1 MQGMARM
8 RTEFCGFSLAS
19 RTWACLACALVT
31 AVSVWGQAASTVA
44 QQRIVAPIDESL
56 RVTLTGNTHPFAQPR
71 YDRGPAPA
79 SMPAGR
85 SLLVLKRST
94 QQEADLQT
102 YLESVQNP
110 KSASYR
116 KFLAPEE
123 FGRRFGVGDAD
134 LQTLEAWLEGH
145 GLQVKKVSSARM
157 AIEITGTV
165 GQVESAFQTSL
176 HSYQIG
182 GRQYW
187 SNATDPQIP
196 QALAP
201 AVAGL
206 ASLNNLTPRPQYI
219 LGPSGVYNST
229 DHTITPTY
237 TIGDAAIGYYVF
249 LGPADAATIYD
260 TPTVLNPHLSGTAY
274 DGTGVTIG
282 IAGDSN
288 IDLTQNANYRAT
300 FGLAPKATT
309 VVVDGT
315 DPGQNSDAIEAYL
328 DTQVAGGI
336 APHANVILYTAADTS
351 FQSGLFLAIQRA
363 LDDNQADILNV
374 SFGACEASVGAAGN
388 QYIYSLWEQA
398 AAQGITVTV
407 SSGDSGSA
415 GCDDPN
421 TELVATQGLAVNGIA
436 ATPYNVAV
444 GGTDFDALYTSTFPA
459 SFTNYVDV
467 TNTLPNHRSA
477 LSYIPEEPWNDSTFP
492 NTSVALNAPM
502 SAKTNNA
509 SDNNIVG
516 GGGGVSTVYPL
527 PNWQDGLGS
536 GTFRNLPDVSFLAGN
551 GAYGAVWGICTNVD
565 GAGADCAAGATGN
578 NFNLTG
584 VGGTS
589 AAAPAFAG
597 MLALVEQK
605 VGSRLGQA
613 DYVLY
618 ALAKTKYASV
628 FHDVTV
634 GDNSVNCTA
643 GTPGCAANSK
653 SYDFLT
659 GYNAGTG
666 YDMASGLGSVDATQ
680 LANNWA
686 SAGLVAT
693 TSTLQLNGANTP
705 LSIAHGQSVTVNASV
720 AGSGGTPTGAV
731 ALVDS
736 LSPATLP
743 DAGSIAVYT
752 LTSGAASGTTV
763 SLPGGTYQVSTHY
776 SGDMGF
782 AESDSNAISVT
793 VTPETSTTTLNV
805 AGYYD
810 PVTNKAA
817 AEPYYGSV
825 FLLDAQPYGNS
836 ASATSPNGVATG
848 TITFKTGTTTLGT
861 AALSSSGVAE
871 LQTAILPT
879 GTDSLTAAFPGD
891 ASFQASTSAAVSI
904 SVLHAPTALQV
915 TTGTG
920 PYNAGS
926 PVTLTAN
933 FVDSAGKNFVESDGV
948 APTGTVTFMNGTTT
962 LGTGTVSGT
971 AGSSTALATGT
982 ASFTNSQIPCGNAS
996 ISATYGG
1003 DANYTASA
1011 QSPVTIFSIACA
1023 TTAMTVTPASSTI
1036 KSNQSLA
1043 VAVSLPT
1050 SGTLPAPT
1058 GTVTLTFST
1067 LAGSGGQVVYT
1078 SPAATVASGAVT
1090 ITVPANTLPL
1100 GMLVIAA
1107 SYSGD
1112 AYYHGSS
1119 APGSV
1124 SVVSTGTTS
1133 PTMTLTLPPAPVSGP
1148 FPVGVAVSGPSGSPT
1163 PTGSVSISG
1172 IGGLFPLTN
1181 GSASV
1186 LYTAALP
1193 VGKDVI
1199 SAQYYGDATYTSATA
1214 AGSVFLQAIPT
1225 FAFTPNPATT
1235 AANQALNLT
1244 VTIATAASLPV
1255 PTGTVT
1261 LTSGSFNSGA
1271 VTMSSGA
1278 ASFTLP
1284 ANTLT
1289 QGTVYITVNYSG
1301 DTNYA
1306 SGSAQDPVTV
1316 TASVPPGFT
1325 VTGAA
1330 VTVTAGAATG
1340 NASTVTVTPAGG
1352 FTGSVTLSAAIT
1364 GSPTGSVNAPTLS
1377 FGATSPVT
1385 ISGTSPAT
1393 ATLTVKTLSASSG
1406 TCTASNR
1413 EPHRMPWYAP
1423 GGAALACLLLFWA
1436 PEKRRRWRAMLGM
1449 VLLLAALAD
1458 GVMACGGGGGGSST
1472 GCTTTS
1478 TQGTTA
1484 GTYTAAITATSAS
1497 TTATG
1502 TVTIVVN

>member
-8 RTEFCGFSLAS
+8 RTEICGFSPAS

-85 SLLVLKRST
+85 LLLVLKRST

-102 YLESVQNP
+102 YLESVQDP

-206 ASLNNLTPRPQYI
+206 ASLNNFTPRPQYI
-219 LGPSGVYNST
+219 LGPSGVYNSAG
-229 DHTITPTY
+229 HTITPTY
-237 TIGDAAIGYYVF
+237 TVGDATSGYYIF

-260 TPTVLNPHLSGTAY
+260 TPTALNPHLSGTAY

-288 IDLTQNANYRAT
+288 IDVSQNANYRAT

-336 APHANVILYTAADTS
+336 APNANVILYTAADTS

-388 QYIYSLWEQA
+388 QYISSLWEQA
-398 AAQGITVTV
+398 AAQGIAVTV

-436 ATPYNVAV
+436 ASPYNVAV

-492 NTSVALNAPM
+492 NTSVALNVPM

-509 SDNNIVG
+509 NDNNIVG

-527 PNWQDGLGS
+527 PNWQGGLGS

-653 SYDFLT
+653 GYDFLT

-693 TSTLQLNGANTP
+693 ASTLQLNGANTP
-705 LSIAHGQSVTVNASV
+705 LGITHGQSVTVNASV
-720 AGSGGTPTGAV
+720 TGSGGTPTGAV

-776 SGDMGF
+776 SGDTGF
-782 AESDSNAISVT
+782 AESDSNVIAVT
-793 VTPETSTTTLNV
+793 VAPETSTTLLKV

-810 PVTNKAA
+810 PLTNKTA

-848 TITFKTGTTTLGT
+848 TIAFNTGTTTLGT
-861 AALSSSGVAE
+861 AALTSSGVAE
-871 LQTAILPT
+871 LQTSLLPT
-879 GTDSLTAAFPGD
+879 GTNSLTAAFPGD
-891 ASFQASTSAAVSI
+891 ASFQGSTSAAVSF

-915 TTGTG
+915 STSTG
-920 PYNAGS
+920 PFNAGS
-926 PVTLTAN
+926 PLTLTAN
-933 FVDSAGKNFVESDGV
+933 FVDSAGKNFVDSDGV
-948 APTGTVTFMNGTTT
+948 APTGRVT
-962 LGTGTVSGT
+962 
-971 AGSSTALATGT
+971 
-982 ASFTNSQIPCGNAS
+982 
-996 ISATYGG
+996 
-1003 DANYTASA
+1003 
-1011 QSPVTIFSIACA
+1011 
-1023 TTAMTVTPASSTI
+1023 
-1036 KSNQSLA
+1036 
-1043 VAVSLPT
+1043 
-1050 SGTLPAPT
+1050 
-1058 GTVTLTFST
+1058 
-1067 LAGSGGQVVYT
+1067 
-1078 SPAATVASGAVT
+1078 
-1090 ITVPANTLPL
+1090 
-1100 GMLVIAA
+1100 
-1107 SYSGD
+1107 
-1112 AYYHGSS
+1112 
-1119 APGSV
+1119 
-1124 SVVSTGTTS
+1124 
-1133 PTMTLTLPPAPVSGP
+1133 
-1148 FPVGVAVSGPSGSPT
+1148 
-1163 PTGSVSISG
+1163 
-1172 IGGLFPLTN
+1172 
-1181 GSASV
+1181 
-1186 LYTAALP
+1186 
-1193 VGKDVI
+1193 
-1199 SAQYYGDATYTSATA
+1199 
-1214 AGSVFLQAIPT
+1214 
-1225 FAFTPNPATT
+1225 
-1235 AANQALNLT
+1235 
-1244 VTIATAASLPV
+1244 
-1255 PTGTVT
+1255 
-1261 LTSGSFNSGA
+1261 
-1271 VTMSSGA
+1271 
-1278 ASFTLP
+1278 
-1284 ANTLT
+1284 
-1289 QGTVYITVNYSG
+1289 
-1301 DTNYA
+1301 
-1306 SGSAQDPVTV
+1306 
-1316 TASVPPGFT
+1316 
-1325 VTGAA
+1325 
-1330 VTVTAGAATG
+1330 
-1340 NASTVTVTPAGG
+1340 
-1352 FTGSVTLSAAIT
+1352 
-1364 GSPTGSVNAPTLS
+1364 
-1377 FGATSPVT
+1377 
-1385 ISGTSPAT
+1385 
-1393 ATLTVKTLSASSG
+1393 
-1406 TCTASNR
+1406 
-1413 EPHRMPWYAP
+1413 
-1423 GGAALACLLLFWA
+1423 
-1436 PEKRRRWRAMLGM
+1436 
-1449 VLLLAALAD
+1449 
-1458 GVMACGGGGGGSST
+1458 
-1472 GCTTTS
+1472 
-1478 TQGTTA
+1478 
-1484 GTYTAAITATSAS
+1484 
-1497 TTATG
+1497 
-1502 TVTIVVN
+1502 

>member
-1 MQGMARM
+1 
-8 RTEFCGFSLAS
+8 
-19 RTWACLACALVT
+19 
-31 AVSVWGQAASTVA
+31 VSVWGQSTSTVA

-85 SLLVLKRST
+85 LLLVLKRST

-102 YLESVQNP
+102 YLESVQDP
-110 KSASYR
+110 KSASYHQ
-116 KFLAPEE
+116 FLAPEE

-157 AIEITGTV
+157 AIEVTGTV

-182 GRQYW
+182 GKQYW

-206 ASLNNLTPRPQYI
+206 ASLNNFTPRPQYI
-219 LGPSGVYNST
+219 LGPSGVYNSAN
-229 DHTITPTY
+229 HTITPTY
-237 TIGDAAIGYYVF
+237 TVGDATSGYYIL

-260 TPTVLNPHLSGTAY
+260 TPTALNPYLSGTAY

-288 IDLTQNANYRAT
+288 IDVTQNANYRAT

-315 DPGQNSDAIEAYL
+315 DPGQNSDEIEAYL

-336 APHANVILYTAADTS
+336 APNANVVLYTAADTS

-388 QYIYSLWEQA
+388 QYISSLWEQA
-398 AAQGITVTV
+398 AAQGIAVTV
-407 SSGDSGSA
+407 SSMDSGSA

-436 ATPYNVAV
+436 STPYNVAV

-477 LSYIPEEPWNDSTFP
+477 LSYIPEEPWNDSTVP
-492 NTSVALNAPM
+492 NQSIANNAPI
-502 SAKTNNA
+502 SAATNNA
-509 SDNNIVG
+509 NDNNIVG
-516 GGGGVSTVYPL
+516 GGGGLSTVYPL
-527 PNWQDGLGS
+527 PNWQSGVGS
-536 GTFRNLPDVSFLAGN
+536 GAFRNLPDVSFLAGN
-551 GAYGAVWGICTNVD
+551 GAYGALWGICTNINPAVP
-565 GAGADCAAGATGN
+565 DCAAGATGN

-653 SYDFLT
+653 GYDFLT

-693 TSTLQLNGANTP
+693 ASTLQLNGANTP
-705 LSIAHGQSVTVNASV
+705 LSITHGQSVTVNASV
-720 AGSGGTPTGAV
+720 TGSGGTPTGAV

-776 SGDMGF
+776 SGDTGF
-782 AESDSNAISVT
+782 AESDSNVIAVT
-793 VTPETSTTTLNV
+793 VAPETSTTTLKV

-810 PVTNKAA
+810 PLTNKTA

-848 TITFKTGTTTLGT
+848 TMSFKTGTTTVGT
-861 AALSSSGVAE
+861 APLTSSGVAE
-871 LQTAILPT
+871 LQTALLPT
-879 GTDSLTAAFPGD
+879 GTNSLTAAFPGD
-891 ASFQASTSAAVSI
+891 ASFQGSTSAAVSF
-904 SVLHAPTALQV
+904 SVLQAPTALQV
-915 TTGTG
+915 STSAG
-920 PYNAGS
+920 PFNAGS
-926 PVTLTAN
+926 PLTLTAN
-933 FVDSAGKNFVESDGV
+933 FVDSAGKNFVDSDGV

-971 AGSSTALATGT
+971 PGSSTALATGV
-982 ASFTNSQIPCGNAS
+982 ASLTSSLIPCGNAS
-996 ISATYGG
+996 ITATYGG
-1003 DANYTASA
+1003 DANYAASA
-1011 QSPVTIFSIACA
+1011 QSPTATISIACA
-1023 TTAMTVTPASSTI
+1023 TTKMTVTPASNTVQAS
-1036 KSNQSLA
+1036 QSLA
-1043 VAVSLPT
+1043 VTVTLSPSGSLA
-1050 SGTLPAPT
+1050 APS
-1058 GTVTLTFST
+1058 GTVTLTAS
-1067 LAGSGGQVVYT
+1067 LSGTQVVYT
-1078 SPAATVASGAVT
+1078 SPAGTISNGAVT
-1090 ITVPANTLPL
+1090 IVIPANTMPL
-1100 GMLVIAA
+1100 GALTIAA
-1107 SYSGD
+1107 NYSGD
-1112 AYYHGSS
+1112 SYYSS
-1119 APGSV
+1119 SSSTSTV
-1124 SVVSTGTTS
+1124 QVVSSGTIT
-1133 PTMTLTLPPAPVSGP
+1133 PILALTLPTTPVSGA
-1148 FPVGVAVSGPSGSPT
+1148 FPVAVTISGPAGDPT
-1163 PTGSVSISG
+1163 PTGQVSVSGVTGS
-1172 IGGLFPLTN
+1172 FPLTS

-1186 LYTAALP
+1186 LDTA
-1193 VGKDVI
+1193 
-1199 SAQYYGDATYTSATA
+1199 
-1214 AGSVFLQAIPT
+1214 
-1225 FAFTPNPATT
+1225 N
-1235 AANQALNLT
+1235 
-1244 VTIATAASLPV
+1244 
-1255 PTGTVT
+1255 
-1261 LTSGSFNSGA
+1261 
-1271 VTMSSGA
+1271 
-1278 ASFTLP
+1278 LP
-1284 ANTLT
+1284 AGQNTISVT
-1289 QGTVYITVNYSG
+1289 YYG

-1306 SGSAQDPVTV
+1306 SGSASGTVFIQGTPTIRFSPSGPVIAVNQALSLTVTISTLTNLPVPTGTITLSSGSYNSGAIQMVAGAASFTIPANSLAVGFDYLTAMYSGDSNYASGSAQNPVTV
-1316 TASVPPGFT
+1316 NTAATPGLT
-1325 VTGAA
+1325 VSALPVT
-1330 VTVTAGAATG
+1330 VTVTAGATTG
-1340 NASTVTVTPAGG
+1340 NTSTISVMPSGG
-1352 FTGSVTLSAAIT
+1352 FTGAVSLTASITSSPVGVTT
-1364 GSPTGSVNAPTLS
+1364 PPVLS
-1377 FGATSPVT
+1377 FGSTSPVNIT
-1385 ISGTSPAT
+1385 GTSAGT
-1393 ATLTVKTLSASSG
+1393 ATLTVTTTAAGGTQCIAS
-1406 TCTASNR
+1406 TQQ
-1413 EPHRMPWYAP
+1413 HRGMPWYAS
-1423 GGAALACLLLFWA
+1423 GSAVLACALFFCIPVRKRKWKTMFGMILLLGAFA
-1436 PEKRRRWRAMLGM
+1436 SGL
-1449 VLLLAALAD
+1449 V
-1458 GVMACGGGGGGSST
+1458 ACGGGGSTSACNTMSSGG
-1472 GCTTTS
+1472 TTS
-1478 TQGTTA
+1478 
-1484 GTYTAAITATSAS
+1484 GTYQATITATSGS
-1497 TTATG
+1497 TTAQG